1 MQRLSISILFAT
13 YMSTMSQAGIPELR
27 RASQTAENQTVLK
40 SEIPL
45 KERFFRYFQHEITA
59 LQAEMERLADTS
71 LVGGERA
78 DATDHCLAGIA
89 RLSNEVKDAASY
101 IPTYDQ
107 RIYAEAIKALQDKLS
122 ETRALFEPRPKFSFK
137 TKKNASAIS
146 LSDAAELASQGRRGI
161 PGYFSGTP
169 SPDSSLIGTPNYPS
183 TPLEEPDRQ
192 QQLRPEIAPTS
203 FPVDALGTTRS
214 TSEKPDHKARGTFP
228 PTATTYVSV
237 DNHHGLHIMLPA
249 TASGPSVPA
258 SITSL
263 RRCVVDMSIPTAN
276 GKPYATLTIKGVKQ
290 SLLVCGQVSGPA
302 HVTGVEDSV
311 IVVTCQQFRMHNCVN
326 VDVYLSCASNPI
338 IEDCTNI
345 RFGRIPR
352 AYALE
357 QNFSDEQDRWS
368 QVDDFKWIKPEP
380 SPNWSI
386 LDPIDAVPEEVW
398 AEIVPGGPGWSLD
411 DILRATR
418 IVKD

>member
-1 MQRLSISILFAT
+1 MTDFV
-13 YMSTMSQAGIPELR
+13 SQ
-27 RASQTAENQTVLK
+27 
-40 SEIPL
+40 
-45 KERFFRYFQHEITA
+45 
-59 LQAEMERLADTS
+59 
-71 LVGGERA
+71 
-78 DATDHCLAGIA
+78 
-89 RLSNEVKDAASY
+89 
-101 IPTYDQ
+101 
-107 RIYAEAIKALQDKLS
+107 AIKALQDKLS

-352 AYALE
+352 AYVSYDNIGYSWHLSTVYLLEQANMTLQALE